1 MNPLKQLSTLG
12 QSPWL
17 DFIKRSLITSGE
29 LKRMVEE
36 DGLGG
41 LTSNPAIFEK
51 AIAGSDE
58 YAGLL
63 AEMRKD
69 PALTPMDMYERI
81 AIADIQGAADAIR
94 PVYDATNSR
103 DGYVSLEVS
112 PFLAHDTETTIRD
125 ARRLWAAVNRPNLM
139 IKIPGTL
146 EGLPAIEQVIAD
158 GINVNVT
165 LLFSCQAYEA
175 VAWAFI
181 AGLEKRAA
189 DGHDI
194 SRVASVASFF
204 VSRIDAVV
212 DAKVTEDLRG
222 KTAIANAKI
231 AYAAYKRIFSSP
243 QWAALV
249 EQNPQE
255 QRVLWASTGTKDPK
269 YSDVLYVD
277 ALIGANT
284 VNTLPPA
291 TLEAFRDHG
300 VAKLTLENDLEDAH
314 ATMKAIAAQGVDFD
328 KVTTDLV
335 TAGVKMFADAFDKL
349 LNAVNQRCR
358 TVAGLPLNSQS
369 VKVANIYDAQI
380 QELMNAWKVRGN
392 VHRLWDK
399 DASLWTGTD
408 ESSWLAWLTITEQQL
423 AGVQTLVEFQQE
435 VKARG
440 FSNILLLG
448 MGGSSLCRK
457 F

>member
-51 AIAGSDE
+51 AIGGSDE

-158 GINVNVT
+158 GINVRQQPT
-165 LLFSCQAYEA
+165 QTAKILGG
-175 VAWAFI
+175 I
-181 AGLEKRAA
+181 KRGEVLPVIGRSA
-189 DGHDI
+189 DGKW
-194 SRVASVASFF
+194 F
-204 VSRIDAVV
+204 
-212 DAKVTEDLRG
+212 E
-222 KTAIANAKI
+222 
-231 AYAAYKRIFSSP
+231 
-243 QWAALV
+243 
-249 EQNPQE
+249 
-255 QRVLWASTGTKDPK
+255 
-269 YSDVLYVD
+269 VLYK
-277 ALIGANT
+277 
-284 VNTLPPA
+284 
-291 TLEAFRDHG
+291 G
-300 VAKLTLENDLEDAH
+300 VGGWVFASLVKPNA
-314 ATMKAIAAQGVDFD
+314 AAQNAPV
-328 KVTTDLV
+328 
-335 TAGVKMFADAFDKL
+335 VK
-349 LNAVNQRCR
+349 
-358 TVAGLPLNSQS
+358 
-369 VKVANIYDAQI
+369 
-380 QELMNAWKVRGN
+380 
-392 VHRLWDK
+392 
-399 DASLWTGTD
+399 
-408 ESSWLAWLTITEQQL
+408 
-423 AGVQTLVEFQQE
+423 
-435 VKARG
+435 
-440 FSNILLLG
+440 
-448 MGGSSLCRK
+448 
-457 F
+457 